1 MRKIAYVLVTCGLV
15 VCFLLASERPAYAYV
30 DPGSGLFLLQG
41 IGSAFLGVLY
51 VIRRKLRLVKGPKA
65 VPSDV
70 STSAGKAEVRSQSV
84 DDVVDRVA

>member
-1 MRKIAYVLVTCGLV
+1 MKKTAYIVVTCGLL
-15 VCFLLASERPAYAYV
+15 VCLVLVSERPAYAYYV

-51 VIRRKLRLVKGPKA
+51 VIRRKLRLVKGSKA

-70 STSAGKAEVRSQSV
+70 SKSVGKVEAQSV
-84 DDVVDRVA
+84 RDAVDRVA